1 MTEKPE
7 ILDVKIVHEFELAI
21 IQSEIIHSHL
31 WIFLMYLAAGNI
43 FREFLIESHTFI
55 VIRIVNFKAHFTVQP
70 RSSKLQ
76 NFLRVQISTKLF
88 INLPYMNSK
97 IYTDKTV

>member
-7 ILDVKIVHEFELAI
+7 ILDLKIVHEFAI
-21 IQSEIIHSHL
+21 IHSEIIHSHL

-88 INLPYMNSK
+88 INEEFLYNK
-97 IYTDKTV
+97 NYTDKTV